1 MEVQWNNIK
10 KCALGNTKDLVVE
23 VDRKARKPW
32 ITLERI
38 SKMDERKQW
47 EKVNDEEGRWTTEDW
62 GKNWKTGKDKPK
74 KEYLRAYVTISW
86 DFKEQE
92 VTI

>member
-47 EKVNDEEGRWTTEDW
+47 EKVNDEEGR
-62 GKNWKTGKDKPK
+62 
-74 KEYLRAYVTISW
+74 
-86 DFKEQE
+86 
-92 VTI
+92 